1 MLALLERLVNI
12 DSGTG
17 HAEGIE
23 RIVDIIEPML
33 QELPDHGAAAV
44 ARGPHLVAYG
54 PRSPQVLLMG
64 HIDTVFPPGTA
75 PPGPSAARAPGR
87 TGRASLT

>member
-33 QELPDHGAAAV
+33 QELGLTTERRPSPV
-44 ARGPHLVAYG
+44 GPHLVAYG
-54 PRSPQVLLMG
+54 PRSQ
-64 HIDTVFPPGTA
+64 I
-75 PPGPSAARAPGR
+75 
-87 TGRASLT
+87 GRAHV